1 MPSLPLTSGPVAEV
15 LEAGEREEGK
25 ETGGS
30 ASEQDYLEFIAEE
43 GVCVCVLPAESHP
56 CTISTL
62 TYVVEYSSP

>member
-43 GVCVCVLPAESHP
+43 GVCVFCQQSRIPALYQH
-56 CTISTL
+56 
-62 TYVVEYSSP
+62 SPT